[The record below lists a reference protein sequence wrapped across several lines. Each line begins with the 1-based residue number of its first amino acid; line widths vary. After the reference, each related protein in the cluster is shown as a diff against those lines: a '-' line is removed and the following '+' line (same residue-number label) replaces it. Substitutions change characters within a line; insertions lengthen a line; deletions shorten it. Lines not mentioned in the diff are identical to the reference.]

1 MSDYEIVQVLSQ
13 YGEYFQGY
21 DLVSYLLRSLGWV
34 LVKILYTLLEAVE
47 GLLDDVYTLMG
58 LLTSAPIKGFV
69 QSFLPAVYLL
79 FAFSFLV
86 IGYNMIFGNKEGRKK
101 IIPNFVLAI
110 FCISSV
116 FLMAANMSALLW
128 RE

>member
-21 DLVSYLLRSLGWV
+21 DLVSYLLRSLGWI

-86 IGYNMIFGNKEGRKK
+86 IGYNMIFGNKGGARKLSL
-101 IIPNFVLAI
+101 ILSWRF
-110 FCISSV
+110 SV
-116 FLMAANMSALLW
+116 SAQFS
-128 RE
+128 